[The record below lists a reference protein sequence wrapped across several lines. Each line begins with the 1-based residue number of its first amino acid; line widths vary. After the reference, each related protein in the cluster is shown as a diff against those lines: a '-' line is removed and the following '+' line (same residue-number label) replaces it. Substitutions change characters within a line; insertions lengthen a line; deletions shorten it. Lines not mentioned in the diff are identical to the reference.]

1 MKYENIAQIGQ
12 VIRSMDF
19 FGTNDHYIQGTV
31 IDKGWILHPETGHKV
46 FKGYTIQI
54 ESEGPEDGEYRVGD
68 TGYVPFES
76 TFDFDDRVQ
85 LIA

>member
-19 FGTNDHYIQGTV
+19 PSTDKHYLQGTV
-31 IDKGWILHPETGHKV
+31 IDKGWVLHPVTGEEY
-46 FKGYTIQI
+46 FTAYSIQI
-54 ESEGPEDGEYRVGD
+54 ESEGPDDDGNRVGH
-68 TGYVPFES
+68 TGYVPFET

-85 LIA
+85 LVA

>member
-19 FGTNDHYIQGTV
+19 ASTDEHYIQGTV
-31 IDKGWILHPETGHKV
+31 IDKGWILHPQTGHKV

-54 ESEGPEDGEYRVGD
+54 EDEGPHGGARVGD
-68 TGYVPFES
+68 TGYVPFET
-76 TFDFDDRVQ
+76 TFDFDNRVQ
-85 LIA
+85 LAA